1 MCVKLGL
8 SARHIVGLDKRV
20 LGQNNAETERRIYT
34 EDASRVE
41 KALADF
47 PSVKETQEGL
57 GSSTDVSR
65 LWMRRDRDSFMG
77 ESTNNPIG

>member
-20 LGQNNAETERRIYT
+20 LSQNNAETERRIYT

-41 KALADF
+41 KALVDLPA
-47 PSVKETQEGL
+47 VKETQEGL
-57 GSSTDVSR
+57 GSATNVSR
-65 LWMRRDRDSFMG
+65 L
-77 ESTNNPIG
+77 